1 MQIGDFRH
9 RITFQQLKAE
19 VKENGFEEE
28 VWKDYKTVW
37 AKVSN
42 LSGREFYQ
50 AATVHAEKTVKF
62 MIRYVND
69 IDESMRILFNQTLY
83 DITAIDNVKYENK
96 YIEIKALEVEDSG

>member
-1 MQIGDFRH
+1 MQIGDFRR

-28 VWKDYKTVW
+28 MWKDYKTVW

-62 MIRYVND
+62 MIRYING

-83 DITAIDNVKYENK
+83 DITTIDNVKYENK